1 MIFIL
6 FKFDIK
12 HLLTLQAL
20 RDTNRLSD
28 AAEKIFVTP
37 SAISHQLRELEDRF
51 GCVLVYRR
59 QQPYSFTSA
68 GYRLLA
74 LADEILPKIQDAN
87 AEVLRL
93 AKGDSGR
100 LHIAI
105 ECHSCYD
112 WLLPTLD
119 QYQRSWPDVDV
130 DIAGGF
136 GFQPQA
142 ALARGELDLV
152 ITADPI
158 DDQRLAY
165 VSLFKYESRLAV
177 STQHRLA
184 KQKYVLPDD
193 LSQET
198 LITYPVERSRL
209 DIFNWFL
216 NEADVE
222 PEKVRTAE
230 ITSLMIQRV
239 ASGRGV
245 TCLPDW
251 VLRTYEED
259 GYIATTSL
267 GKKGVFPKMLA
278 AIRRDYK
285 ELAFVQ
291 DFCNTARQSFQRDFT
306 TTRRH

>member
-119 QYQRSWPDVDV
+119 RYQRSWPDVDV

-216 NEADVE
+216 NEAEVE

>member
-1 MIFIL
+1 M

-12 HLLTLQAL
+12 HLQTLQAL

-37 SAISHQLRELEDRF
+37 SAISHQLKELEDRF

-68 GYRLLA
+68 GYRLLE

-93 AKGDSGR
+93 AKGESGR

-152 ITADPI
+152 ITSNQME
-158 DDQRLAY
+158 DQRLRY
-165 VSLFKYESRLAV
+165 MPLFKYESRLAV
-177 STQHRLA
+177 SNQHPFA
-184 KQKYVLPDD
+184 QKPFVLPED
-193 LSQET
+193 LARET

-209 DIFNWFL
+209 DVFNWFL
-216 NEADVE
+216 NEANVE

-251 VLRTYEED
+251 VLRTYEDD
-259 GYIATTSL
+259 GYITTKRL

-278 AIRRDYK
+278 AVRRDYK
-285 ELAFVQ
+285 DLAFVQ

-306 TTRRH
+306 TTR

>member
-1 MIFIL
+1 M

-37 SAISHQLRELEDRF
+37 SAISHQLRELEERF

-59 QQPYSFTSA
+59 QQPYAFTSA
-68 GYRLLA
+68 GYRLLE
-74 LADEILPKIQDAN
+74 LADEILPKIHDAN

-142 ALARGELDLV
+142 ALGRGELDLV

-158 DDQRLAY
+158 EDQRLMY
-165 VSLFKYESRLAV
+165 IPLFKYESRLAV
-177 STQHRLA
+177 SSQHRLA
-184 KQKYVLPDD
+184 KQKYVVPED
-193 LSQET
+193 LSCET

-209 DIFNWFL
+209 DVFNWFL
-216 NEADVE
+216 NEANVE

-251 VLRTYEED
+251 VLRTYEDD
-259 GYIATTSL
+259 GYIVTKRL
-267 GKKGVFPKMLA
+267 GKKGVFPRMLA
-278 AIRRDYK
+278 AVRRDYK
-285 ELAFVQ
+285 DLAFVQ

-306 TTRRH
+306 GKQRH

>member
-1 MIFIL
+1 M

-20 RDTNRLSD
+20 RDTNRLGD

-51 GCVLVYRR
+51 GCVLVHRR
-59 QQPYSFTSA
+59 QQPYTFTSA
-68 GYRLLA
+68 GYRLLE

-119 QYQRSWPDVDV
+119 RYQRSWPDVDV

-136 GFQPQA
+136 RFQPQA

-152 ITADPI
+152 ITSNRME
-158 DDQRLAY
+158 DQRLRY
-165 VSLFKYESRLAV
+165 MPLFKYESRLAV
-177 STQHRLA
+177 SNQHRLS
-184 KQKYVLPDD
+184 KNKYVLPED
-193 LSQET
+193 LSGET

-209 DIFNWFL
+209 DVFNWFL
-216 NEADVE
+216 NEANVE

-245 TCLPDW
+245 TSLPDW

-259 GYIATTSL
+259 GYITTKRL

-291 DFCNTARQSFQRDFT
+291 DFCETARQSFQRDFT
-306 TTRRH
+306 ATQKN

>member
-1 MIFIL
+1 ML
-6 FKFDIK
+6 KFDIK
-12 HLLTLQAL
+12 HLQTLQAL

-68 GYRLLA
+68 GYRLLE
-74 LADEILPKIQDAN
+74 LADEILPKIQEAN
-87 AEVLRL
+87 ADVVRL

-152 ITADPI
+152 ITSNRME
-158 DDQRLAY
+158 DQRLRY
-165 VSLFKYESRLAV
+165 IPLFRYESRLAV
-177 STQHRLA
+177 SNQHSFT
-184 KQKYVLPDD
+184 KKKYVLAED
-193 LSQET
+193 LVRET

-209 DIFNWFL
+209 DVFNWFL
-216 NEADVE
+216 NEANVE

-251 VLRTYEED
+251 VLRTYEDD
-259 GYIATTSL
+259 GYVTTKRL

-291 DFCNTARQSFQRDFT
+291 DFCDTARQSFQRDFT
-306 TTRRH
+306 TTR

>member
-1 MIFIL
+1 ML

-68 GYRLLA
+68 GYRLLE

-119 QYQRSWPDVDV
+119 QYQRSWPEVDV
-130 DIAGGF
+130 DIVGGF

-158 DDQRLAY
+158 EDQRLAY
-165 VSLFKYESRLAV
+165 MSLFKYESRLAIA
-177 STQHRLA
+177 TKHRLS
-184 KQKYVLPDD
+184 KQKYVLPED
-193 LSQET
+193 LSRET
-198 LITYPVERSRL
+198 LIAYPVERSRL

-216 NEADVE
+216 NEANVE

-251 VLRTYEED
+251 VLKTYEDD
-259 GYIATTSL
+259 GYIVTKRL
-267 GKKGVFPKMLA
+267 GRKGVFPSMQA
-278 AIRRDYK
+278 AVRRDYK

-291 DFCNTARQSFQRDFT
+291 DFCTTARQSFQRDFT
-306 TTRRH
+306 TKQRH

>member
-1 MIFIL
+1 M

-12 HLLTLQAL
+12 HLQTLQAL

-37 SAISHQLRELEDRF
+37 SAISHQLRELEERF

-68 GYRLLA
+68 GYRLLE
-74 LADEILPKIQDAN
+74 LADEILPKIHDAN

-152 ITADPI
+152 ITADPVE
-158 DDQRLAY
+158 DQRLMY
-165 VSLFKYESRLAV
+165 IPLFKYESRLAV
-177 STQHRLA
+177 SAQHRLA
-184 KQKYVLPDD
+184 KQKYVAPED
-193 LSQET
+193 LSYET

-209 DIFNWFL
+209 DVFNWFL
-216 NEADVE
+216 NEANVE

-251 VLRTYEED
+251 VLRTYEND
-259 GYIATTSL
+259 GYIVTKRL
-267 GKKGVFPKMLA
+267 GKKGVFPRMLA
-278 AIRRDYK
+278 AVRRDYK

-291 DFCNTARQSFQRDFT
+291 DFCDTAKQSFQRDFT
-306 TTRRH
+306 GKQRH

>member
-1 MIFIL
+1 ML
-6 FKFDIK
+6 KFDIK
-12 HLLTLQAL
+12 HLQTLQAL

-68 GYRLLA
+68 GYRLLE
-74 LADEILPKIQDAN
+74 LADEILPKIQEAN
-87 AEVLRL
+87 ADVVRL

-152 ITADPI
+152 ITSNRME
-158 DDQRLAY
+158 DQRLRY
-165 VSLFKYESRLAV
+165 IPLFRYESRLAV
-177 STQHRLA
+177 SNQHRFT
-184 KQKYVLPDD
+184 KKKYVLAED
-193 LSQET
+193 LVRET

-209 DIFNWFL
+209 DVFNWFL
-216 NEADVE
+216 NEANVE

-245 TCLPDW
+245 TCLPEW
-251 VLRTYEED
+251 VLRTYEDD
-259 GYIATTSL
+259 GYVTTKRL

-291 DFCNTARQSFQRDFT
+291 DFCDTARQSFQRDFT
-306 TTRRH
+306 TTR

>member
-1 MIFIL
+1 M

-12 HLLTLQAL
+12 HLQTLQAL

-37 SAISHQLRELEDRF
+37 SAISHQLKELEDRF

-68 GYRLLA
+68 GYRLLE

-93 AKGDSGR
+93 AKGESGR

-119 QYQRSWPDVDV
+119 RYQRSWPDVDV

-152 ITADPI
+152 ITSNQME
-158 DDQRLAY
+158 DQRLRY
-165 VSLFKYESRLAV
+165 MPLFKYESRLAV
-177 STQHRLA
+177 SNQHPFA
-184 KQKYVLPDD
+184 QKSYVLPED
-193 LSQET
+193 LACET

-209 DIFNWFL
+209 DVFNWFL
-216 NEADVE
+216 NEANVE

-251 VLRTYEED
+251 VLRTYEDD
-259 GYIATTSL
+259 GYITTKRL

-278 AIRRDYK
+278 AVRRDYK
-285 ELAFVQ
+285 DLAFVQ

-306 TTRRH
+306 TTR

>member
-1 MIFIL
+1 M

-20 RDTNRLSD
+20 RDTNRLTD

-59 QQPYSFTSA
+59 QQPYAFTSA
-68 GYRLLA
+68 GYRLLE
-74 LADEILPKIQDAN
+74 LADDILPKIQDAN

-93 AKGDSGR
+93 AKGNSGR

-158 DDQRLAY
+158 EDQRLAY
-165 VSLFKYESRLAV
+165 VPLFKYESRLAI
-177 STQHRLA
+177 STQHALA
-184 KQKYVLPDD
+184 KRKYVLPED
-193 LSQET
+193 LSDEM

-209 DIFNWFL
+209 DLFKWFL
-216 NEADVE
+216 DEANVE

-239 ASGRGV
+239 ASGRGI

-251 VLRTYEED
+251 VLRTYEDD
-259 GYIATTSL
+259 GYIVTKRL
-267 GKKGVFPKMLA
+267 GKKGVFPRMLA
-278 AIRRDYK
+278 AVRRDYK
-285 ELAFVQ
+285 ELPFVQ
-291 DFCNTARQSFQRDFT
+291 EFCETAKRSFQRDFT
-306 TTRRH
+306 ATGRT

>member
-1 MIFIL
+1 M

-20 RDTNRLSD
+20 RDTNRLTD

-37 SAISHQLRELEDRF
+37 SAISHQLRELETRF
-51 GCVLVYRR
+51 GCVLVHRR

-68 GYRLLA
+68 GYRLLE

-93 AKGDSGR
+93 AKGNSGR

-158 DDQRLAY
+158 EDQRLAY
-165 VSLFKYESRLAV
+165 VPLFKYESRLAV
-177 STQHRLA
+177 STQHVLA
-184 KQKYVLPDD
+184 KQKYVQPED
-193 LSQET
+193 LLKEM
-198 LITYPVERSRL
+198 LITYPVELSRL
-209 DIFNWFL
+209 DVFKWFL
-216 NEADVE
+216 DDANVE
-222 PEKVRTAE
+222 PERVRTAE

-259 GYIATTSL
+259 GYIVTKRL
-267 GKKGVFPKMLA
+267 GKKGVFPRMLA

-285 ELAFVQ
+285 ELPFVQ
-291 DFCNTARQSFQRDFT
+291 EFCDTAKRSFQRDFT
-306 TTRRH
+306 TTRRT

>member
-1 MIFIL
+1 M

-28 AAEKIFVTP
+28 AAEKIYVTP

-51 GCVLVYRR
+51 GCVLVHRR

-74 LADEILPKIQDAN
+74 LADDILPKIQEAN

-93 AKGDSGR
+93 AKGKSGR

-158 DDQRLAY
+158 EDQRLAY
-165 VSLFKYESRLAV
+165 VPLFKYESRLAI
-177 STQHRLA
+177 STQHELA

-193 LSQET
+193 LTKEM

-209 DIFNWFL
+209 DVFKWFL
-216 NEADVE
+216 DDANVE

-251 VLRTYEED
+251 VLRTYEEN
-259 GYIATTSL
+259 GYIITKRL
-267 GKKGVFPKMLA
+267 GKKGVFPRMLA
-278 AIRRDYK
+278 AIRRDYR
-285 ELAFVQ
+285 ELPFVQ
-291 DFCNTARQSFQRDFT
+291 EFCETAKRSFQRDFT
-306 TTRRH
+306 ASRRT

>member
-1 MIFIL
+1 M

-20 RDTNRLSD
+20 RDTSRLSD
-28 AAEKIFVTP
+28 AAEKVFVTP

-68 GYRLLA
+68 GYRLLE

-93 AKGDSGR
+93 AKGNSGR

-130 DIAGGF
+130 DIAGAF

-152 ITADPI
+152 ITSNQLE
-158 DDQRLAY
+158 DQRLRY
-165 VSLFKYESRLAV
+165 LPLFKYESRLAV
-177 STQHRLA
+177 SDQHRLA
-184 KQKYVLPDD
+184 HQKYVLPDD
-193 LSQET
+193 LSSET

-251 VLRTYEED
+251 VLQPYEAD
-259 GYIATTSL
+259 GYIVTKRL
-267 GKKGVFPKMLA
+267 GKKGVFPRMLA
-278 AIRRDYK
+278 AVRRDYK
-285 ELAFVQ
+285 ELPFVH
-291 DFCNTARQSFQRDFT
+291 DFCSTARQSFQREFT
-306 TTRRH
+306 ANRRH

>member
-1 MIFIL
+1 M

>member
-1 MIFIL
+1 ML
-6 FKFDIK
+6 KFDIK
-12 HLLTLQAL
+12 HLQTLQAL

-68 GYRLLA
+68 GYRLLE
-74 LADEILPKIQDAN
+74 LADEILPKIQEAN
-87 AEVLRL
+87 ADVVRL

-152 ITADPI
+152 ITSNRME
-158 DDQRLAY
+158 DQRLRY
-165 VSLFKYESRLAV
+165 IPLFRYESRLAV
-177 STQHRLA
+177 SNQHRFT
-184 KQKYVLPDD
+184 KKKYVLAED
-193 LSQET
+193 LVHET

-209 DIFNWFL
+209 DVFNWFL
-216 NEADVE
+216 NEANVE

-251 VLRTYEED
+251 VLRTYEDD
-259 GYIATTSL
+259 GYVTTKRL

-291 DFCNTARQSFQRDFT
+291 DFCDTARQSFQRDFT
-306 TTRRH
+306 TTR

>member
-1 MIFIL
+1 ML
-6 FKFDIK
+6 KFDIK

-68 GYRLLA
+68 GYRLLE

-130 DIAGGF
+130 DIVGGF
-136 GFQPQA
+136 GFQPQG

-152 ITADPI
+152 ITSNRME
-158 DDQRLAY
+158 DQRLAY
-165 VSLFKYESRLAV
+165 IPLFNYESRLAV
-177 STQHRLA
+177 SNQHPLA
-184 KQKYVLPDD
+184 QRKYVLPDD
-193 LSQET
+193 LSHET

-216 NEADVE
+216 TEADVE
-222 PEKVRTAE
+222 PEKIRTAE

-239 ASGRGV
+239 ASDRGV

-251 VLRTYEED
+251 VVQPYEAD
-259 GYIATTSL
+259 GYIVTKQL
-267 GKKGVFPKMLA
+267 GKKGVFPRMLA

-291 DFCNTARQSFQRDFT
+291 DFCSTAKQSFQRDFT
-306 TTRRH
+306 TDRRH

>member
-1 MIFIL
+1 ML
-6 FKFDIK
+6 KFDIK

-37 SAISHQLRELEDRF
+37 SAISHQLRELEERF

-59 QQPYSFTSA
+59 QQPYSFTAA
-68 GYRLLA
+68 GYRLLE
-74 LADEILPKIQDAN
+74 LADEILPKIKEAN

-93 AKGDSGR
+93 AKGNSGR

-119 QYQRSWPDVDV
+119 QYQRSWSDVDV

-158 DDQRLAY
+158 EDQRLAY
-165 VSLFKYESRLAV
+165 IPLFKYESRLAV

-184 KQKYVLPDD
+184 KQKYVLPED
-193 LSQET
+193 LAREM

-209 DIFNWFL
+209 DVFKCFL
-216 NEADVE
+216 DDANVE

-239 ASGRGV
+239 ASGRAI
-245 TCLPDW
+245 TCLPHW
-251 VLRTYEED
+251 VLRTYED
-259 GYIATTSL
+259 NGYIVSKRL
-267 GKKGVFPKMLA
+267 GKKGVFPMMLA
-278 AIRRDYK
+278 AVRRDYK

-291 DFCNTARQSFQRDFT
+291 DFCATARQSFQSDFSA
-306 TTRRH
+306 TRRP